1 MYANVSQII
10 YAAANGLFVH
20 KTSTIGN
27 KCSRVKG
34 HGKYMQMASL
44 KSKFRTGI
52 IGNEKN
58 KVLDRLCC

>member
-34 HGKYMQMASL
+34 HGKIYANGVI
-44 KSKFRTGI
+44 KK
-52 IGNEKN
+52 
-58 KVLDRLCC
+58 